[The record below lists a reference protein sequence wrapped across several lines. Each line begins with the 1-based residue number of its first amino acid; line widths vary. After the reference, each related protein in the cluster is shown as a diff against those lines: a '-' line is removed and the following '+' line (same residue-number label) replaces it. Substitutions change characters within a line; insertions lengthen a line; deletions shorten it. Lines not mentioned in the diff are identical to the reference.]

1 MGIESDHLV
10 YEYLSRVG
18 DLAQRR
24 HLPSGERMR
33 LVSGLRDEID
43 RRRAKYDPDTP
54 AAVRRIL
61 DRIGSPEEILDAL
74 AEGSGSG
81 ESRPARAAAPEAGAG
96 VPVQRGPGRLL
107 GRKSV
112 PAPRPASSSSPAA
125 PAAPAAGPTAASPGA
140 ASPHLAGLDELGPD
154 GGGSAEPDWWRVA
167 PGPYGAGPQVEGFAG
182 GIEMPDLPDLFKVP
196 AEEDEAAE
204 AAAKDAGAGGGSRSR
219 AVVRALRERRRLKK
233 EAAAA
238 AAPVAPEAAAVV
250 RAKPHAFLLIAAL
263 LLTVGVVSGYWVLLG
278 LGWLLAYASRVL
290 GPAEKKWVVFGLPGV
305 VFAGAVVWVWG
316 RLNHRWGDPLA
327 DAQLGEAFQGMW
339 PWLVRGAAVASALY
353 LAWRSRRR

>member
-24 HLPSGERMR
+24 HLTSGDRMR
-33 LVSGLRDEID
+33 LVTGLRDEID
-43 RRRAKYDPDTP
+43 RRRAKYDPETP

-74 AEGSGSG
+74 GSGS
-81 ESRPARAAAPEAGAG
+81 APGSG
-96 VPVQRGPGRLL
+96 
-107 GRKSV
+107 
-112 PAPRPASSSSPAA
+112 AA
-125 PAAPAAGPTAASPGA
+125 PAAPAPAVPEQRGPGRPRARKPPAEPPGP

-154 GGGSAEPDWWRVA
+154 GGGGAEPDWWRVA
-167 PGPYGAGPQVEGFAG
+167 PSAYGNGPQVDGFAG
-182 GIEMPDLPDLFKVP
+182 GIEMPDLFKVP

-204 AAAKDAGAGGGSRSR
+204 AAATGPAGPGGPGETRRR
-219 AVVRALRERRRLKK
+219 AVVRVLRERRRRKK

-238 AAPVAPEAAAVV
+238 AVVPEAAAVV
-250 RAKPHAFLLIAAL
+250 AVRPKPHAFLLLAAL
-263 LLTVGVVSGYWVLLG
+263 LLAVGVATGYWVLLG

-290 GPAEKKWVVFGLPGV
+290 GPAEKKWVVFGLPGA

-316 RLNHRWGDPLA
+316 RLNGRWGDPLA
-327 DAQLGEAFQGMW
+327 DGHLGEAFQGMW
-339 PWLVRGAAVASALY
+339 PWLIRGAAVASAVY
-353 LAWRSRRR
+353 LTWRSRRHH

>member
-24 HLPSGERMR
+24 QLASGDRMR
-33 LVSGLRDEID
+33 LVTGLRDEID

-61 DRIGSPEEILDAL
+61 ERIGSPEEILDAL
-74 AEGSGSG
+74 AAG
-81 ESRPARAAAPEAGAG
+81 RDPAPAPARTPAPAPAPTPRG

-107 GRKSV
+107 GRKPV
-112 PAPRPASSSSPAA
+112 PPPRPAE
-125 PAAPAAGPTAASPGA
+125 PTAAAPVGP
-140 ASPHLAGLDELGPD
+140 ASPHLAGMDELGPD
-154 GGGSAEPDWWRVA
+154 GGGSAEPDWWRVG
-167 PGPYGAGPQVEGFAG
+167 PGRYGAGPQVEGFAG

-204 AAAKDAGAGGGSRSR
+204 AAATGAAGTGGSRGR
-219 AVVRALRERRRLKK
+219 AAVRALRERRRRRK

-238 AAPVAPEAAAVV
+238 AAAPGEGEGRAVV
-250 RAKPHAFLLIAAL
+250 SGNPRPHAFLLLAAL
-263 LLTVGVVSGYWVLLG
+263 LLAVGAVTGYWVLLG
-278 LGWLLAYASRVL
+278 FGWLVAYLSRVL

-316 RLNHRWGDPLA
+316 RMNGHWGDPIV
-327 DAQLGEAFQGMW
+327 DGHLGEAFQGMW
-339 PWLVRGAAVASALY
+339 PWLVRGAAVASALH
-353 LAWRSRRR
+353 LAWRARRR